1 MMNDFS
7 SIYAQILFW
16 VGAELFIWGGTAD
29 SSRIETTGICRFSL
43 LFFFFFTGL
52 WLTSTAKTRKCNQ
65 KRINLTSRWLT
76 LLQNKTFSIFI
87 SIKKPSDTR
96 GDGREYAG
104 KRSIPYAVQAYMC
117 MEKKRPLNS
126 PEQFLET
133 VWHWEML
140 WRLCSLTLI
149 LMNAN

>member
-1 MMNDFS
+1 MIFLQYTPRYYFGLGLNC
-7 SIYAQILFW
+7 LFE
-16 VGAELFIWGGTAD
+16 VVQQTVPELRLLESVD
-29 SSRIETTGICRFSL
+29 SHYS
-43 LFFFFFTGL
+43 FFFFTGL
-52 WLTSTAKTRKCNQ
+52 WLTSTAKTRNCNQ